1 RSMARLRAVV
11 VIQAPGLGGRP
22 AAGQRSTAMA
32 KASWTASS
40 AMSMSPKR
48 RTRVAV
54 DRPDSDRKIAAM
66 STAGSTVGSTVAPDG
81 RLPGRL
87 VLEGAHLDRGPAG
100 HRGPGGQGQRLVEV
114 GGGHDPEPSEL
125 LLGLGEGAVGGDHVA
140 ALGGPDDGG
149 GGGRVQPA
157 GEDPVSR
164 RLELLVEGVDVLVHP
179 LDLRLR

>member
-1 RSMARLRAVV
+1 MARLRAVV

-66 STAGSTVGSTVAPDG
+66 STAGSTVGPTVAPDG

-87 VLEGAHLDRGPAG
+87 VLEGAPPDRGPRR
-100 HRGPGGQGQRLVEV
+100 HRGPGGQGPPLRA
-114 GGGHDPEPSEL
+114 
-125 LLGLGEGAVGGDHVA
+125 GA
-140 ALGGPDDGG
+140 
-149 GGGRVQPA
+149 
-157 GEDPVSR
+157 
-164 RLELLVEGVDVLVHP
+164 
-179 LDLRLR
+179 

>member
-1 RSMARLRAVV
+1 MARLRAVV

-66 STAGSTVGSTVAPDG
+66 STAGSTAAPDG

-100 HRGPGGQGQRLVEV
+100 HRGPGGQG
-114 GGGHDPEPSEL
+114 
-125 LLGLGEGAVGGDHVA
+125 
-140 ALGGPDDGG
+140 
-149 GGGRVQPA
+149 
-157 GEDPVSR
+157 
-164 RLELLVEGVDVLVHP
+164 
-179 LDLRLR
+179 